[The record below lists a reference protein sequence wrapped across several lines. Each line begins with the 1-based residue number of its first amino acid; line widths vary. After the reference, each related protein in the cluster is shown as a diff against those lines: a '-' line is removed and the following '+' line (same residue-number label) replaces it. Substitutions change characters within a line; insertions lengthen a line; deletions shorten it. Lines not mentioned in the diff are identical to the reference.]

1 MVFSNPNC
9 ATAFDTHG
17 SRILPEKKR
26 VPDTLPRPEKKRV
39 PDTLPRPERRLRLCD
54 PEVAK
59 ANSTG
64 KGT

>member
-26 VPDTLPRPEKKRV
+26 VPDTLPRPE
-39 PDTLPRPERRLRLCD
+39 RRLRLCD